1 MKEIYLYIITPT
13 REIIRFKGT
22 VADLL
27 YISANRNCDLFVL
40 EESKFKKE
48 MIKIAKKQLG
58 IRELM
63 KIADIIVSKN
73 HKGFTIRTKNKILRI
88 DIQPILLRR
97 YKNLEKFKSLKIT
110 DSGTLKQISLSDP
123 VEVILWKQ

>member
-27 YISANRNCDLFVL
+27 YISANRNCDLFIL

-110 DSGTLKQISLSDP
+110 DSGTLKQTSLSDP